1 VKNKHWLR
9 VAMLCAAFVTL
20 AALLAGTGM
29 ASSSATI
36 KAGLVSDVGR
46 FNDRSFNQSAL
57 EGMKRAASV
66 LGIKYK
72 AVESKSSSDYI
83 PNLESLAR
91 AKYNIIISVG
101 FLLAGDTHTVAQK
114 YPDRRF
120 AIVDYSVHADPFTGD
135 KNVDGL
141 TFNTN
146 ENSYL
151 IGCLAAYKAKQKGK
165 KIISAV
171 GGLNIPTV
179 SIFIAGYR
187 AGAKKCVKGTK
198 TLINFSQTFNDQ
210 SKCKEL
216 ALNQIAAGSQV
227 VFQVAGGCGLGALSA
242 AKSKGKWGIG
252 VDKDQSNL
260 GSFILT
266 SAVKRVDQSVFLT
279 VKAVKEGKFRGG
291 RDLVFNLK
299 NKGVGLGKL
308 SPKCKCATFI
318 KKRINPLKALII
330 KGKIRPPKKL

>member
-1 VKNKHWLR
+1 VKNKHLLR

-20 AALLAGTGM
+20 AALLTGTGM

-36 KAGLVSDVGR
+36 RGGLVSDVGR

-57 EGMKRAASV
+57 EGMKRAAQV
-66 LGIKYK
+66 LNIKYK
-72 AVESKSSSDYI
+72 AVESKSTNDYI

-101 FLLAGDTHTVAQK
+101 FLLADATHATAEK
-114 YPDRRF
+114 YPTNKF
-120 AIVDYSVHADPFTGD
+120 AIIDYSINDAPFKGD
-135 KNVDGL
+135 KNVAGL

-151 IGCLAAYKAKQKGK
+151 IGCLAAFKAKEKGK

-187 AGAKKCVKGTK
+187 AGAKKCVRGTK
-198 TLINFSQTFNDQ
+198 TLVNFSQTFNDQ

-252 VDKDQSNL
+252 VDKDQGGL

-266 SAVKRVDQSVFLT
+266 SAVKRVDNSVFLT
-279 VKAVKEGKFRGG
+279 VQAVKAGKFKGG
-291 RDLVFNLK
+291 RNLVFNLK
-299 NKGVGLGKL
+299 NKGVALGKL
-308 SPKCKCATFI
+308 SSRCKCAKYM
-318 KKRINPLKALII
+318 KKVNSLKALII